1 MHIQWKFRNQ
11 YNFIEDFMKTKTK
24 KTRKSTTI
32 TDAENFV
39 NAINKKD
46 NIKAKEY
53 LSKIVQKKCKTRFKQ
68 ILSAEKDK

>member
-1 MHIQWKFRNQ
+1 M
-11 YNFIEDFMKTKTK
+11 
-24 KTRKSTTI
+24 
-32 TDAENFV
+32 TDAEKFV

-46 NIKAKEY
+46 NVKAKEY